1 MLPLAPAAA
10 GPLAGAIET
19 ISTMSQQQSTFGL
32 SAYGGEGWSPRTESL
47 AAELGTVWASCGVDS
62 EWRPLRAVLLHRPG
76 AELEASRDPNAVQM
90 LAPIDVARA
99 GEEHDALAEAY
110 ENAQVAV
117 HRLEPAGT
125 AHPNQMFCADLVF
138 LTPQGAILA
147 RPASTVRAGEEREVA
162 RRLACLGVPILRSI
176 SGEATFEGADAA
188 WLDAQTVAVGHG
200 LRTNRRGIEQL
211 AAVLADMQVEVI
223 AADMPFGTMHLMG
236 MLRIVDRDLA
246 VAWPRRTPHVVVQAC
261 RERGMHVIFL
271 PEVDDYQM
279 NRAVNFVT
287 LGPRRIV
294 LEAGYTKVQAF
305 YERHGIECVTVAA
318 SELVK
323 AAGGFGC
330 LTGVLERERA

>member
-1 MLPLAPAAA
+1 
-10 GPLAGAIET
+10 
-19 ISTMSQQQSTFGL
+19 MSQQPSTFGL
-32 SAYGGEGWSPRTESL
+32 SAYGGEGWSPRSHSL
-47 AAELGTVWASCGVDS
+47 AAEIGTLWASCGIDS
-62 EWRPLRAVLLHRPG
+62 EWRRLRAVLLHRPG
-76 AELEASRDPNAVQM
+76 AELEASRNPNEVQM
-90 LAPIDVARA
+90 LEPIDVARA

-110 ENAQVAV
+110 RGAGVAV
-117 HRLEPAGT
+117 YEVEPAAT
-125 AHPNQMFCADLVF
+125 PRPNQMFCADLLL
-138 LTPQGAILA
+138 LTPQGAIVA

-162 RRLACLGVPILRSI
+162 RRLADLGIPILRSI

-188 WLDAQTVAVGHG
+188 WLDARTVAVGHG
-200 LRTNRRGIEQL
+200 LRTNRRGIEQV
-211 AAVLADMQVEVI
+211 AAVLADMRVDVI

-261 RERGMHVIFL
+261 RERGMQVIFL

-287 LGPRRIV
+287 LAPRRIL

-305 YERHGIECVTVAA
+305 YERHGIECVSVAA